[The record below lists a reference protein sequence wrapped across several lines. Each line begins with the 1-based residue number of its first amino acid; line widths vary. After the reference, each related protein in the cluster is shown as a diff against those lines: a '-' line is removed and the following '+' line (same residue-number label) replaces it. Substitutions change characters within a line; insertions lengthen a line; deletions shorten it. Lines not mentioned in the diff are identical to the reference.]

1 MLDGTNGSKRGMLK
15 DYKGGASNMGG
26 TPVGSRGM
34 VKSSSVSVPGGS
46 KRCASNVSKGGVPK
60 SSKEDVPKGF
70 KKSVPPNRL
79 GE

>member
-1 MLDGTNGSKRGMLK
+1 MLDGTNGSKGGMLK
-15 DYKGGASNMGG
+15 GYKGGASNMGD

-34 VKSSSVSVPGGS
+34 VKSSVASVPGAS
-46 KRCASNVSKGGVPK
+46 KRCASNVLKGGVPK
-60 SSKEDVPKGF
+60 SPKEGVPKGF